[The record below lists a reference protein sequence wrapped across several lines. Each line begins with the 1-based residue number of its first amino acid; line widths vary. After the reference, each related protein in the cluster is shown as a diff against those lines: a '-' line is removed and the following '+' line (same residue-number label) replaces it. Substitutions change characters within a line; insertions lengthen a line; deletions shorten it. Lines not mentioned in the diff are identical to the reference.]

1 MLWENRNVSLEIHLC
16 WSVFAVAV
24 AVAKCLGW
32 EKQRRKLWFGLRV
45 WEVSV
50 QGRAAW
56 SGVDGRWELRSCS
69 AHGNCMKQSH
79 QRIRDEINL
88 LEAHPSDSFSST
100 RLHSQ
105 SLHLLSVMP
114 STYESAEKSV
124 HWLRDTLWST
134 HFPKALKADSHTSNT
149 FRG

>member
-1 MLWENRNVSLEIHLC
+1 M
-16 WSVFAVAV
+16 SVWKYACPGLFFAVAV
-24 AVAKCLGW
+24 TVAKCLGW

-45 WEVSV
+45 WEVLA

-56 SGVDGRWELRSCS
+56 WGVNGRSELQSCS

-79 QRIRDEINL
+79 WRIGDEISL

-100 RLHSQ
+100 RPHSQ

-114 STYESAEKSV
+114 STHESAEKSV
-124 HWLRDTLWST
+124 HWLRITLWSYS
-134 HFPKALKADSHTSNT
+134 FPKSPKSWQPHILHL
-149 FRG
+149 RG